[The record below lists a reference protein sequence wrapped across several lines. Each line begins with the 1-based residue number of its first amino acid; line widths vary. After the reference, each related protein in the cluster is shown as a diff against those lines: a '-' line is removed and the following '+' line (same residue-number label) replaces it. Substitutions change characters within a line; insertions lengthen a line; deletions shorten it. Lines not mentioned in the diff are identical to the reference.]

1 MAVSAAAYLLGLG
14 FTVGLSGALIP
25 GPLLVYTINESLR
38 RGRWTGLKV
47 IFGHAIVEVIVI
59 AFLALG
65 LAAVISSKIFTS
77 TVSVLGG
84 LMLVLM
90 GARSLLAREAAA
102 PYGKK
107 TSYGLVLG
115 GTVFTAVNPSF
126 PLWWA
131 TAGMRLLIEGYT
143 QMGYMGVGV
152 VVVGHWLAD
161 FGWYVTVS
169 HVTARNAKALFKRGW
184 YTSMRRLLSAALIGI
199 GAYFIASVL

>member
-25 GPLLVYTINESLR
+25 GPLLVYTVNESLR

-47 IFGHAIVEVIVI
+47 ILGHAIVEVVVI

-102 PYGKK
+102 TYGKK
-107 TSYGLVLG
+107 ISYGLVVG
-115 GTVFTAVNPSF
+115 GTVFTALNPSF

-161 FGWYVTVS
+161 FGWYIIVS
-169 HVTARNAKALFKRGW
+169 HMTAKKAKTLFEKGW
-184 YTSMRRLLSAALIGI
+184 YKRIRTALSTMLVGI
-199 GAYFIASVL
+199 GVYFLASA